1 MTGPIGGHHWAES
14 PAFSVAPH
22 GVGSIS
28 PHPLVVNVLSPPPL
42 LIMLLSLLS
51 LRLSLGKP
59 RPRGETHTPL
69 AETYHPPQ
77 AQIAIHTPQRP

>member
-1 MTGPIGGHHWAES
+1 MTGWIGGHRWAES
-14 PAFSVAPH
+14 PAFSVVPH
-22 GVGSIS
+22 GVGSTS

-69 AETYHPPQ
+69 AETYYPPQ
-77 AQIAIHTPQRP
+77 AQITIHTPQRS